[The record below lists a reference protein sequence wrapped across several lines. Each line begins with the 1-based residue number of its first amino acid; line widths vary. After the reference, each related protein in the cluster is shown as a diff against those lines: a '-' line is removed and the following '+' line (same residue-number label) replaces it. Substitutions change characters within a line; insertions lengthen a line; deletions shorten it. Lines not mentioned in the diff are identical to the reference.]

1 MNRALEL
8 DGGRPRSDMMRVA
21 MSVLVVI
28 LIVVLPIALLA
39 FIGKGRRAGVDL
51 SRAGLLELQSLL
63 EPERKVEILREME
76 TQEQLLV
83 RLDDEDGA

>member
-8 DGGRPRSDMMRVA
+8 DGGRLRSDMMRVA

-39 FIGKGRRAGVDL
+39 FIGKGRRTGVDL